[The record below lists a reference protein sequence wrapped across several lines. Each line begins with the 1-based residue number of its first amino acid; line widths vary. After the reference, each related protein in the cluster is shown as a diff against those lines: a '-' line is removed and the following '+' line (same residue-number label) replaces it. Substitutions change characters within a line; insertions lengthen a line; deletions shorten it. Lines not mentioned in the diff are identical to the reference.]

1 MKLLSSHQYN
11 SLKIYIIHIEDRNLA
26 LIQLYWMF
34 DSEKTGD
41 NYGTRASLKKYGN
54 YRTIGIQ
61 NLGHPQ
67 QLHSPV
73 FHLRPFI

>member
-34 DSEKTGD
+34 DSEKIGD
-41 NYGTRASLKKYGN
+41 NYGIRASLKN
-54 YRTIGIQ
+54 IW
-61 NLGHPQ
+61 
-67 QLHSPV
+67 
-73 FHLRPFI
+73 